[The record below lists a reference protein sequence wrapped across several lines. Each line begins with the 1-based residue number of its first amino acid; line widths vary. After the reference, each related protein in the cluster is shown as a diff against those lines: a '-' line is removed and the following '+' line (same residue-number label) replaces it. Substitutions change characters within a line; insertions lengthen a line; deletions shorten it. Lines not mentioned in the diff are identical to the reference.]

1 MVAKGDTAMKYLSG
15 DLIPQYKFS
24 SYRFFE
30 KGEHHV
36 ERFCN
41 DDVLLLVFDGTLR
54 FSENGIPKAVSGGE
68 FYIQEK
74 GLYQSGDEVSD
85 SPEYYYVHFVGTI
98 TEGER
103 GYLGINGSFDKRL
116 IAELVKKLETAKTS
130 NAPALELH
138 NCFLS
143 IISALSL
150 GANKRNSDF
159 SYKIYH
165 YVNQNL
171 KSDLTLEELS
181 REFGYCKNYVIKLFK
196 NEFNL
201 TPHEYITLRRL
212 DLAKNLLISS
222 NMSTAEIAEEC
233 GFVTYVNFYKAFVK
247 REGCT
252 PNEFKIRMRAQ
263 ALITP

>member
-1 MVAKGDTAMKYLSG
+1 MKYLSG
-15 DLIPQYKFS
+15 DIIPQYKFS

-30 KGEHHV
+30 KGERHV

-41 DDVLLLVFDGTLR
+41 EDVLLLVFGGTLR
-54 FSENGIPKAVSGGE
+54 FSENGVPKEVRSGE

-74 GLYQSGDEVSD
+74 GLYQSGDEISD
-85 SPEYYYVHFVGTI
+85 SPEYYYVHFMGTI
-98 TEGER
+98 TESER
-103 GYLGINGSFDKRL
+103 GYLGIKGSFDKRH
-116 IAELVKKLETAKTS
+116 IEELVKKLETAKTS

-143 IISALSL
+143 IISALSS
-150 GANKRNSDF
+150 GVNKKNSDF

-171 KSDLTLEELS
+171 KRNLTLDELS

-196 NEFNL
+196 SEFNL

-252 PNEFKIRMRAQ
+252 PNAFKKRMRVQVLTNA
-263 ALITP
+263 